1 LAVSAPAGAV
11 TLLAGLAAGRLA
23 GETAVGCLVADLALV
38 PIVKRVHGERAA
50 WAAAA
55 VVVPMLIKRLAGNG
69 PPGGPAAGVYLR
81 RFLLDRD
88 EWRKVAGSTR

>member
-1 LAVSAPAGAV
+1 V
-11 TLLAGLAAGRLA
+11 TLLAGLAVGRLA

-38 PIVKRVHGERAA
+38 PVAKRVHGEWAA

-69 PPGGPAAGVYLR
+69 PPARPSAGIYLR

-88 EWRKVAGSTR
+88 EWAKARVSGSAR